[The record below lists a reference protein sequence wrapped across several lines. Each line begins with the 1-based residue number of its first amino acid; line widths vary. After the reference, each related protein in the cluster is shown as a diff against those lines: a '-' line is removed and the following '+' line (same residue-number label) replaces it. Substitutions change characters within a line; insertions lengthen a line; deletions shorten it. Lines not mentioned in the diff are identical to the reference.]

1 MDNEY
6 SERSLSSVCRTTV
19 ALNDSSWGL
28 WAGHLKDYLSAKT
41 DGLKWGPKMICVKW
55 LMIVLDGQRF
65 SRNRIGKYVTRRS
78 GKRDG
83 MGREEGGGFR
93 MGNTCIPVADS
104 FWYLAKLIQFVK
116 FKNKIKKKKENIVK
130 LKKKKKREIGRQI
143 SLKQA
148 QSEKI
153 NESHVNNF
161 FSREES

>member
-1 MDNEY
+1 MLSGAQNKLRLCKRCKSSGKLFYYLSFITWQTWCLQYRDGQRVFWEV
-6 SERSLSSVCRTTV
+6 SMSSVCRTTV
-19 ALNDSSWGL
+19 ALNDSSRGL

-93 MGNTCIPVADS
+93 MGNTCIPVVDS
-104 FWYLAKLIQFVK
+104 FWYLAKLIEY
-116 FKNKIKKKKENIVK
+116 FKV
-130 LKKKKKREIGRQI
+130 
-143 SLKQA
+143 
-148 QSEKI
+148 
-153 NESHVNNF
+153 
-161 FSREES
+161 